1 MIHAK
6 HPPPKARDSGK
17 VRNLFSIGN
26 EKLKNGKAK
35 HKKKK
40 KLIKQWPLS
49 LMYLNITEI
58 GRQVGKI
65 KKMVVI

>member
-40 KLIKQWPLS
+40 INQAMAPLTHVFKHHRDWKTS
-49 LMYLNITEI
+49 WKN
-58 GRQVGKI
+58 
-65 KKMVVI
+65 